1 MLGGN
6 MKKSLKWVWILA
18 ILLMNA
24 GCTKTAFSLVGDSI
38 MTIEALSVYEEPG
51 YLIDGDHEVTI
62 DNPVDTSEPG
72 TYIITYSAKI
82 DSKIKSLYRTV
93 NVIDTVAPVLSLKGS
108 LSHLACIRSR
118 YSEEGFTAVDAV
130 YGDLSDKVTIT
141 PLDTGLKY
149 SVRDASGNLSE
160 MIRLFDQKDT
170 QKPRLTLKG
179 SATQVVDLNGK
190 YLEYGVNVSDNCDD
204 LSHKVRINGNV
215 DVTTLGHYTVTYTV
229 TDSSGNTAILVR
241 QVEVADLPTTTVY
254 LTFDDGPDYTTI
266 SVLDTLKKYNMKA
279 TFFVLWHYGHYSA
292 LIQRAANEGHTIGL
306 HSYTHNYNNIY
317 ASSEAFF
324 SDLNKISD
332 YVYGLTG
339 IRSTIYR
346 FPGGSSNT
354 VSNFNPG
361 IMTTLT
367 QKVQENGYVYFD
379 WNVSS
384 GDTAVW
390 TEAGIVNNVTK
401 GIRLGKTNIVLMHD
415 GPNHALTAQALP
427 HILDYLVSINATV
440 LPITMDTPPIHA
452 RINN

>member
-1 MLGGN
+1 
-6 MKKSLKWVWILA
+6 
-18 ILLMNA
+18 MNA
-24 GCTKTAFSLVGDSI
+24 GCSKTAFSLVGDSI
-38 MTIEALSVYEEPG
+38 ITIEALSVYEDPG

-62 DNPVDTSEPG
+62 DNPVDVTQPG

-82 DSKIKSLYRTV
+82 GSKTKSLYRTV
-93 NVIDTVAPVLSLKGS
+93 NVVDTIAPNLSLTGS
-108 LSHLACIRSR
+108 LSHLACERSR
-118 YSEEGFTAVDAV
+118 YKEEGFSAIDLVN
-130 YGDLSDKVTIT
+130 GDLSDQVLIT
-141 PLDTGLKY
+141 SLENGLKY
-149 SVRDASGNLSE
+149 SVRDDSGNLSE

-170 QKPRLTLKG
+170 QKPRLVLKG
-179 SATQVVDLNGK
+179 SANQVVDLNGK
-190 YLEYGVNVSDNCDD
+190 YLEYGVTVSDNCDE
-204 LSHKVRINGNV
+204 LSHKVRITGNV
-215 DVTTLGHYTVTYTV
+215 DVSTLGHYTVTYSV
-229 TDSSGNTAILVR
+229 TDSSGNSASLVR

-254 LTFDDGPDYTTI
+254 LTFDDGPDITTL
-266 SVLDTLKKYNMKA
+266 SVLDTLKKYDMKA

-292 LIQRAANEGHTIGL
+292 LIQRAAAEGHTIGL
-306 HSYTHNYNNIY
+306 HSYTHYYNNIY
-317 ASSEAFF
+317 SSTEAFF

-367 QKVQENGYVYFD
+367 RLVQEAGYAYFD

-390 TEAGIVNNVTK
+390 TESGIVNNVIK

-415 GPNHALTAQALP
+415 GPNHALSATALP

-440 LPITMDTPPIHA
+440 LPITMDTLPIHA
-452 RINN
+452 HINN